1 VALSPRSTPLRWT
14 LRLAGS
20 ALFLGLL
27 LALLPRGAL
36 IGALRAVSPW
46 QFAAMLAAYC
56 LIHVGAAAKWWIVL
70 GRRIRF
76 PAALRTHFAGLA
88 ANLFLPGA
96 TGGDA
101 VRAVLAHASI
111 RDGPHVTAAA
121 TADRLIDVV
130 LLATLAIVGTMLPG
144 HTVVT
149 GKVLVAA
156 ACLVT
161 GIGLGVASLPRTLP
175 LPWKMFPGLPGKAL
189 GLRVAAAFAELG
201 RRKGILLF
209 AFATS
214 LAIQTLLMA
223 LSYTLVIAMAHPPG
237 LRDWCYAWPLSKIVS
252 FLPISINGLG
262 VREGAMAAML
272 APTGASAASVVAAG
286 LAWQGIM
293 FAGSGVGALAYFLT
307 AGPRRSLANGPA
319 LAAELAE

>member
-1 VALSPRSTPLRWT
+1 VALLPRSAPLRWA

-20 ALFLGLL
+20 AVFLSVLL
-27 LALLPRGAL
+27 GMLPRGAL

-46 QFAAMLAAYC
+46 QFAVMLAAYC

-70 GRRIRF
+70 GRRIAF

-111 RDGPHVTAAA
+111 KDGPRVTAAA
-121 TADRLIDVV
+121 TADRLVDVV
-130 LLATLAIVGTMLPG
+130 SLATLALVGIVLPG
-144 HTVVT
+144 HLLATGRVLAAAALVVT
-149 GKVLVAA
+149 AIA
-156 ACLVT
+156 
-161 GIGLGVASLPRTLP
+161 LGVASLPRTLP
-175 LPWKMFPGLPGKAL
+175 LPWRMFPNLPGRAL
-189 GLRVAAAFAELG
+189 GLRLAAAFGELG
-201 RRKGILLF
+201 RRRGMLLF
-209 AFATS
+209 AFAAS
-214 LAIQTLLMA
+214 LAIQSALMTL
-223 LSYTLVIAMAHPPG
+223 SFTLVIAMARPPRFG
-237 LRDWCYAWPLSKIVS
+237 DWCYAWPLSKIVS
-252 FLPISINGLG
+252 FLPVSINGLG
-262 VREGAMAAML
+262 LREGAMAAML

-293 FAGSGVGALAYFLT
+293 FAGSGVGALAYLLS